1 MGRKLKAFLRCGL
14 VVALGAYF
22 FSAPAVA
29 QAVDFKGKTVT
40 VIIPSAPGGGTDAIG
55 RMIGRFLHD
64 YLPGK
69 PAVILSNIPGGAGV
83 KALNYFVQQVKPDGL
98 TAFSGSSSNIEPNV
112 LRNPAVQYE
121 PKKLMMVG
129 GFPAPTS
136 VMVLRKDAV
145 ARLTDKSKL
154 PVIKGDVTADRTT
167 DQMAVWAPNILGWNV
182 RWVLGYPGTQELIIA
197 LQRGETDLMITYGDS
212 LLDQLKK
219 EGNYDFLAQTGDM
232 RDGKLVPGERFP
244 DVPVF
249 SDLLRPK
256 LKDPQA
262 IKAFEA
268 WETLARIGKWVSL
281 PPNTSPEIVAA
292 YRQAFVEMTKDK
304 DFNAEAFRI
313 FGGGFTVATGEE
325 MQQVV
330 LRASAISE
338 DDLDFFAQLK
348 KNIGIQVE
356 IAPAKK

>member
-1 MGRKLKAFLRCGL
+1 
-14 VVALGAYF
+14 
-22 FSAPAVA
+22 
-29 QAVDFKGKTVT
+29 
-40 VIIPSAPGGGTDAIG
+40 
-55 RMIGRFLHD
+55 
-64 YLPGK
+64 
-69 PAVILSNIPGGAGV
+69 
-83 KALNYFVQQVKPDGL
+83 
-98 TAFSGSSSNIEPNV
+98 
-112 LRNPAVQYE
+112 
-121 PKKLMMVG
+121 
-129 GFPAPTS
+129 
-136 VMVLRKDAV
+136 
-145 ARLTDKSKL
+145 
-154 PVIKGDVTADRTT
+154 
-167 DQMAVWAPNILGWNV
+167 
-182 RWVLGYPGTQELIIA
+182 
-197 LQRGETDLMITYGDS
+197 
-212 LLDQLKK
+212 
-219 EGNYDFLAQTGDM
+219 M